1 VAGPATSRD
10 ISFGGRRP
18 SPGRAQVFS
27 DAQASMGRLGEL
39 GELGEIWVI
48 WVSWVSWVS
57 WVEGLQNRST
67 RLVHA
72 ETGQQWSLS
81 SMWAPS
87 PAWKSQHDVGDTKSE
102 WPSPEVHSV

>member
-1 VAGPATSRD
+1 MWLV
-10 ISFGGRRP
+10 RP
-18 SPGRAQVFS
+18 PVEIFHSAVVGQVRAEPKFS
-27 DAQASMGRLGEL
+27 VTHKPR
-39 GELGEIWVI
+39 WVG
-48 WVSWVSWVS
+48 WVSWVSWVIWVIWVS